1 MLTEKQE
8 EFYNLILNSYSELN
22 EIPSIGYLKR
32 KSSYKSYNTIY
43 KYIFILKKKGYIDFD
58 DDKKKITYL
67 KKTIINSSL
76 IEIPILNDFRFL
88 SVPKKSHD
96 NKEYLAYIIHNNRL
110 INYHIINKDTLI
122 FEKSTKNLNNKIVL
136 AFIDNEYKVLK
147 YKKEDEYIHLLNSK
161 ENYFITNNQN
171 IIGKL
176 VTLIR
181 NTKD

>member
-43 KYIFILKKKGYIDFD
+43 KYIFI
-58 DDKKKITYL
+58 L